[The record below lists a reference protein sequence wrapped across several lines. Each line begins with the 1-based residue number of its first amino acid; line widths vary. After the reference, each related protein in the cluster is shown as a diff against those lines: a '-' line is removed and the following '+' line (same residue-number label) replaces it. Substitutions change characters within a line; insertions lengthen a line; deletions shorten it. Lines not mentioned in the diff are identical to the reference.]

1 MIDFEWDAA
10 KAISNERKHGLG
22 FTEASTVFSDPL
34 AITFDDPDH
43 SIGEERF
50 VIFGKTSTDKYIIV
64 AYTWRENI
72 IRLISARLMSKAE
85 QRIYEDG

>member
-10 KAISNERKHGLG
+10 KAISNERKHGLS

-50 VIFGKTSTDKYIIV
+50 IIFGKTNTDKYIIV